1 MDSINDRFRF
11 LRESCDKN
19 QTEWA
24 EILGLSRSGVSEIE
38 AGRRNVTDKHIKL
51 LSVWTAPNGKKIN
64 IEWLR
69 NGTGDPFLDLDRDI
83 QIETFIGNVLR
94 DESDNF
100 KRRLISA
107 LCNLSED
114 EWEFLERKLREIVG
128 TDENGTG

>member
-1 MDSINDRFRF
+1 MDMSER
-11 LRESCDKN
+11 
-19 QTEWA
+19 
-24 EILGLSRSGVSEIE
+24 ILFILE
-38 AGRRNVTDKHIKL
+38 N
-51 LSVWTAPNGKKIN
+51 KKISKTEFAKRLKITQAYVSKLVN
-64 IEWLR
+64 KGSEPSDRLIDDMCEKFNVNEEWLR
-69 NGTGDPFLDLDRDI
+69 YGTGEPFIALDRDI
-83 QIETFIGNVLR
+83 QIETFIGNILR